1 MNKRIIDTKIFKV
14 LSYIIIFWIIG
25 LFSPYINEKEVKFHV
40 GQGMILTVFII
51 MFATIIMIINRFVVA
66 NIFVNKIL
74 IGSGT
79 SGKYMINQTG
89 VAIASGLRLLVVI
102 TYIVFAIIGIL
113 NVLKNKDKFLPI
125 IGRYSFINKIRKW
138 KKIKEIKD

>member
-125 IGRYSFINKIRKW
+125 IGRYSFINKIRK
-138 KKIKEIKD
+138 

>member
-89 VAIASGLRLLVVI
+89 VVIASGLRLLVVI

-125 IGRYSFINKIRKW
+125 IGRYSFINKIRK
-138 KKIKEIKD
+138 